1 LPVIGELTRARGRAS
16 PKIAYADKTVTGT
29 ADFSASDFG
38 LIRIIAPISASLLDA
53 PSTIPTQTVEITGWD
68 STKVSVVVIDHT
80 VTAGG
85 EHAISSTARTVR
97 VVVIGE

>member
-1 LPVIGELTRARGRAS
+1 LSVIGELVRARGRAS

-29 ADFSASDFG
+29 ADFLASDFG
-38 LIRIIAPISASLLDA
+38 LTRIIAPISASVLNA
-53 PSTIPTQTVEITGWD
+53 SSTIPTQTVEITGWD

-80 VTAGG
+80 VTAGA
-85 EHAISSTARTVR
+85 EHAVSGTARTVR